1 MRGFPERNP
10 RTTDEDFTPSG
21 LVGRQS
27 RLRRIVV
34 RGNTPHE
41 QPGEIV
47 PVTKLGHKGPFAP
60 SLLFPAKVT
69 PHKQPKINARKISL
83 ADWARRRPLD
93 VVASFPALPESTDAD
108 FCADKKSRGCS
119 SLPLFSPRNGD
130 RNRTTAMARM
140 GAALRPPIR
149 LGKSAGR
156 YVKLKLERL
165 KSHRPAK
172 TTTVSAFEST
182 CCERDPLR
190 NTKQFR
196 RVKRPILRFIAWLRR
211 IATEE
216 PVVSYLFDCEP
227 RKKMNSWIR
236 S

>member
-1 MRGFPERNP
+1 MRRRERNGCDVRRGIDGFISSLPRIKNSSANRLSGERETHHHLPPPSYFMRGFPERNP

-21 LVGRQS
+21 LVG

-130 RNRTTAMARM
+130 RNRTTAMARI
-140 GAALRPPIR
+140 GAALRPSIR

-156 YVKLKLERL
+156 
-165 KSHRPAK
+165 
-172 TTTVSAFEST
+172 
-182 CCERDPLR
+182 
-190 NTKQFR
+190 
-196 RVKRPILRFIAWLRR
+196 
-211 IATEE
+211 
-216 PVVSYLFDCEP
+216 
-227 RKKMNSWIR
+227 
-236 S
+236 